1 MNVQLLAVVIEQV
14 NQADQGNNGNQAGHR
29 SLYLADQGLR
39 RLKRRLKL
47 ETRPLVGGCPP
58 ASRDTD
64 REN

>member
-1 MNVQLLAVVIEQV
+1 MDVQLLAVVIEQV
-14 NQADQGNNGNQAGHR
+14 NQADQSNNGNQAGHR

-58 ASRDTD
+58 ASGDTD

>member
-1 MNVQLLAVVIEQV
+1 MNMQLLAVVIEQV
-14 NQADQGNNGNQAGHR
+14 NQANQGNNGNQTGHR

>member
-39 RLKRRLKL
+39 RLNQRLKL